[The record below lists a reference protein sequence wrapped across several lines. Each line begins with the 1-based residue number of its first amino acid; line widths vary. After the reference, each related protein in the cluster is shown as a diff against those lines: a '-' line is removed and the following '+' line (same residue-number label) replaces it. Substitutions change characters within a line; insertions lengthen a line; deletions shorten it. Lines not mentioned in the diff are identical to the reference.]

1 MRLDLHIHSHFSP
14 DSKMSVEDII
24 RRAHEVGLDG
34 IAITDHNS
42 LESFFAASQLVD
54 DLGIE
59 LTIVPGAEI
68 STSEGHLITLGITR
82 LAPSG
87 LSALETI
94 EHAHDN
100 GGIAIAPHP
109 FALFRQGI
117 RNLQGKQLDAI
128 EVFNSRNSFGF
139 SNYLATR
146 SAAKLNLGVTGGS
159 DAHKLE
165 TIGRGYTELLDGTG
179 VRTKEILH
187 AIAHRRS
194 RAKGE
199 VRMWSVG
206 YLLNDRA
213 GDRRYSK

>member
-14 DSKMSVEDII
+14 DSKMSVKDILK
-24 RRAHEVGLDG
+24 RAYEVGLDG

-82 LAPSG
+82 LAPPG
-87 LSALETI
+87 FSAFETI
-94 EHAHDN
+94 EHVHDN

-109 FALFRQGI
+109 FALFRRGI
-117 RNLQGKQLDAI
+117 RNLRGKQLDAI
-128 EVFNSRNSFGF
+128 EVFNSRNSFGL

-165 TIGRGYTELLDGTG
+165 TIGRGYTELLNETRVGIAQ
-179 VRTKEILH
+179 ILN
-187 AIAHRRS
+187 AIVNRRS
-194 RAKGE
+194 RAKGK
-199 VRMWSVG
+199 VRIWSG
-206 YLLNDRA
+206 NSFFNERTSDQ
-213 GDRRYSK
+213 RYSK

>member
-1 MRLDLHIHSHFSP
+1 
-14 DSKMSVEDII
+14 MSVEDILK
-24 RRAHEVGLDG
+24 RAHEVGLDG

-42 LESFFAASQLVD
+42 LESFSAASQLIG

-68 STSEGHLITLGITR
+68 STSEGHLITLGITQ
-82 LAPSG
+82 LAPAG

-100 GGIAIAPHP
+100 GGIAVAPHP
-109 FALFRQGI
+109 FAFFRRGI
-117 RNLQGKQLDAI
+117 RNLQGKRLDAV

-146 SAAKLNLGVTGGS
+146 SAAKLNIGVTGGS

-165 TIGRGYTELLDGTG
+165 TIGRGYTELLNETRVGINQ
-179 VRTKEILH
+179 ILD
-187 AIAHRRS
+187 AIANRRS
-194 RAKGE
+194 RAKGK
-199 VRMWSVG
+199 VRMQC
-206 YLLNDRA
+206 LLNERTGNQRD
-213 GDRRYSK
+213 SK